1 MKFNTYGL
9 NSVQVA
15 SRIKDGKFNKIINT
29 NTKSVSNIIKDNLFT
44 FFNLLNL
51 VLALLIVAASINRPH
66 LL

>member
-29 NTKSVSNIIKDNLFT
+29 NTKSVSNIIKDNLSQ
-44 FFNLLNL
+44 
-51 VLALLIVAASINRPH
+51 VQISV
-66 LL
+66 